1 MLHLFAG
8 LDLHTGLLLL
18 LALAFVLFYEAI
30 NGFHDTANAVAT
42 VIYTRAMRSQL
53 AVVMAA
59 VFNFLGV
66 LLGGLSVAYAI
77 VHMLPTDLLLNMGS
91 SHGLA
96 MVFSMLL
103 AAIIWNLGT
112 WYFGLPASS
121 SHTLIGAIIGIGLTN
136 ALMTGTSVVDALN
149 IPKVLSIFGSLI
161 VSPIVGLVFAGG
173 LIFLLRRYWSGTK
186 KRARIHLTPAER
198 EKKDGKKKPPFW
210 TRIALILSAIGVAF
224 SHGANDG
231 QKGIGLVMLVL
242 IGVAPAGFV
251 VNMNAT
257 GYEITRTRDAINN
270 VEAYFEQHPAL
281 LKQATGADQLV
292 PAPEAGATQPAEFH
306 CHPSNTI
313 NALNRLKGMLT
324 TDVESYDKL
333 SLDQRSQMRRIMLC
347 VSDTIDKVV
356 KMPGVSADDQRL
368 LKKLKSDMLSTIE
381 YAPVWIIMAVALALG
396 IGTMIGWRRVATTI
410 GEKIGKKGM
419 TYAQGMS
426 AQMTAAVSIGLASY
440 TGMPVSTTHVLS
452 SSVAGTMVERTAAGI
467 ARGELDVRLPVTGD
481 ERDEVDR
488 LRGTI
493 NRMAEGLEETEKMK
507 NEFISSVSH
516 ELRTPLTSI
525 RGWVETLRTL
535 DDPSD
540 ENYRKGLEII
550 NNETARLYNMVE
562 ELLDFSRLQNGR
574 LKMTCRPLDLVAE
587 LTDAVLF
594 CEARIQR
601 EGLVLVYNE
610 PEEMIPVYADPDRLR
625 QVFINILDNAIK
637 YSAPGG
643 RITVKLWAGEYKA
656 FIELID
662 QGRGIPP
669 EDLENVKTK
678 FYKGSNSVRG
688 SGIGLAL
695 VDSIMTALD
704 GTMDIKSTLGRGT
717 VVTLGLPL
725 YKNKKPF
732 S

>member
-53 AVVMAA
+53 AVAMAA
-59 VFNFLGV
+59 LFNFFGV

-91 SHGLA
+91 AHGLA

-149 IPKVLSIFGSLI
+149 LPKVAGIFGSLI
-161 VSPIVGLVFAGG
+161 VSPIVGLLVAGG
-173 LIFLLRRYWSGTK
+173 LIFILRRYWSGTK

-198 EKKDGKKKPPFW
+198 EKRDGKKKPPFW

-251 VNMNAT
+251 VNMNAS
-257 GYEITRTRDAINN
+257 GYEITRTRDAVNN
-270 VEAYFEQHPAL
+270 LETFFQLHRPEL
-281 LKQATGADQLV
+281 LKKATGTEQLIPPPGTGVAAD
-292 PAPEAGATQPAEFH
+292 GEFH
-306 CHPSNTI
+306 CHPANTL
-313 NALNRLKGMLT
+313 NALDRAKTMLT
-324 TDVESYDKL
+324 GTESYDTL
-333 SLDQRSQMRRIMLC
+333 TVEQRSHLRRILLC
-347 VSDTIDKVV
+347 ISDTTDKVAKLPEV
-356 KMPGVSADDQRL
+356 NADDKRL

-381 YAPVWIIMAVALALG
+381 YAPIWIIMAVALALG

-452 SSVAGTMVERTAAGI
+452 SSVAGTMLVDGGGLQRKT
-467 ARGELDVRLPVTGD
+467 VT
-481 ERDEVDR
+481 
-488 LRGTI
+488 
-493 NRMAEGLEETEKMK
+493 
-507 NEFISSVSH
+507 
-516 ELRTPLTSI
+516 
-525 RGWVETLRTL
+525 
-535 DDPSD
+535 
-540 ENYRKGLEII
+540 
-550 NNETARLYNMVE
+550 
-562 ELLDFSRLQNGR
+562 
-574 LKMTCRPLDLVAE
+574 
-587 LTDAVLF
+587 
-594 CEARIQR
+594 
-601 EGLVLVYNE
+601 
-610 PEEMIPVYADPDRLR
+610 
-625 QVFINILDNAIK
+625 NILMAWVLTLPAAI
-637 YSAPGG
+637 
-643 RITVKLWAGEYKA
+643 L
-656 FIELID
+656 L
-662 QGRGIPP
+662 
-669 EDLENVKTK
+669 
-678 FYKGSNSVRG
+678 
-688 SGIGLAL
+688 SGAL
-695 VDSIMTALD
+695 YWISLQI
-704 GTMDIKSTLGRGT
+704 I
-717 VVTLGLPL
+717 
-725 YKNKKPF
+725 
-732 S
+732 